1 MQWKS
6 FEDSKAKST
15 ADRSA
20 TPTHR
25 SRTKVHKEELGTTQG
40 HKEFLMRAG
49 LDIFS

>member
-6 FEDSKAKST
+6 FEDRKSDT
-15 ADRSA
+15 PNRNG
-20 TPTHR
+20 PTHR
-25 SRTKVHKEELGTTQG
+25 QRTKVHKEELGTTQG